1 MELVDAITFETVT
14 MAAPN
19 ELEQIAQLVGKY
31 CGNAKAESFRKACD
45 AADSSTVNK
54 LLDQTVLEMTGEDV
68 QEAMYQF
75 VEKFPDDKQYL
86 HEELRNATFEFQKV
100 RVFER
105 YYEKLMSIVKKNGV
119 NSSPIDKVKKGLFGK
134 AKKKKEKMPITKQE
148 AYDILELLKALSE
161 LNKLV

>member
-1 MELVDAITFETVT
+1 MELVDAITFGTVT

-31 CGNAKAESFRKACD
+31 CGTAKAESFRRACY
-45 AADSSTVNK
+45 ASDSRTVNE
-54 LLDQTVLEMTGEDV
+54 LLDQTVLKMTGEDV

-86 HEELRNATFEFQKV
+86 HEELSKETFEFQKV
-100 RVFER
+100 KVFER
-105 YYEKLMSIVKKNGV
+105 YYKKLMSIMKKNGATGST
-119 NSSPIDKVKKGLFGK
+119 SSKKKGLFGR
-134 AKKKKEKMPITKQE
+134 KKTKKEQLPITKQE

-161 LNKLV
+161 LTKLR